1 MYIDKK
7 GRKEMEE
14 MIYSFLEESSD
25 GKVMTRKAER
35 VMSKFYSKYVD
46 KIINGVIFSPKFKLY
61 TFGDPEDLFQV
72 GRIEVYKS
80 IVKKQWV
87 PERGSIFNFI
97 TTVVKKNLTWFTI
110 NQSKKNNRISDFEF
124 EKIINSDDFSY
135 EEHNDNF
142 FVMQYIFDE
151 IEVFFIGKSKM
162 EKLSKVFI
170 EYWKI
175 NMGKKFIKKNFIE
188 YASTYTF
195 SPSLCHAFFANLK
208 KINSVKKVITQ
219 IEEEN
224 YK

>member
-1 MYIDKK
+1 
-7 GRKEMEE
+7 MEE
-14 MIYSFLEESSD
+14 MIFSFLEESSD

-80 IVKKQWV
+80 IIKKQWV

-97 TTVVKKNLTWFTI
+97 TTVVKKNLTWHTI

-151 IEVFFIGKSKM
+151 IEMFFIGKSKM

-208 KINSVKKVITQ
+208 KIQNVKKVINQ

-224 YK
+224 FKN

>member
-25 GKVMTRKAER
+25 GKVMTKKAER

>member
-7 GRKEMEE
+7 GRIEMEQ
-14 MIYSFLEESSD
+14 MIFSFLKESD
-25 GKVMTRKAER
+25 NGKVMTRTAER
-35 VMSKFYSKYVD
+35 IMSKFYSKYVD

-80 IVKKQWV
+80 IVKNQWI

-97 TTVVKKNLTWFTI
+97 TTVVKKNLTWHTI

-151 IEVFFIGKSKM
+151 IETFFIGKAKM

-175 NMGKKFIKKNFIE
+175 NIGKKFIKKNFIE

-208 KINSVKKVITQ
+208 KINNVKKVISQ